1 MTPLDNF
8 PTATAPNAPTTPS
21 PTTLAA
27 TLRGKGFAFVPGA
40 DFREA
45 LDLGDLPDVEWARF
59 AASWDGMARDQYMG
73 DGGRYRFR
81 RYATLAA
88 DKTGHITVA
97 AHQPHYQG
105 NEYNRLNGGVARW
118 FEPIPDAVLQGP
130 ILTRIFA
137 TGTAIFSLLKPGVP
151 SHVETHQ
158 FRIQAS
164 TQEPG
169 KPTPEGVH
177 RDGVD
182 VVMVMM
188 VTRENIESG
197 TTTIHA
203 PDGAVLDSFTLTRPF
218 DAALLDDHRCLHG
231 VTAVRPLDPAKPA
244 WRDVLVV
251 TWRAVA

>member
-1 MTPLDNF
+1 LNADNRL
-8 PTATAPNAPTTPS
+8 TVLQA
-21 PTTLAA
+21 
-27 TLRGKGFAFVPGA
+27 LRESGFAFVPA
-40 DFREA
+40 EA
-45 LDLGDLPDVEWARF
+45 VRDALRLPVDEQWPAF

-88 DKTGHITVA
+88 DKAGQISVSA
-97 AHQPHYQG
+97 PQPHFQSTD
-105 NEYNRLNGGVARW
+105 YNRLNGGVARW
-118 FEPIPDAVLQGP
+118 FEAIPDVVLQSP
-130 ILTRIFA
+130 VLTRIFA
-137 TGTAIFSLLKPGVP
+137 TGTAMFSVLKPGVAW
-151 SHVETHQ
+151 HIEAHQ

-164 TQEPG
+164 STEAG

-182 VVMVMM
+182 FVVVMM

-203 PDGAVLDSFTLTRPF
+203 PDGTLLDKFTLTQPF
-218 DAALLDDHRCLHG
+218 DTALLDDHRCLHG
-231 VTAVRPLDPAKPA
+231 VTPVTPLDPTKPA

-251 TWRAVA
+251 TWRATR